1 MKLSRLA
8 NRTTL
13 VSLALLLALAFVGT
27 ALGDPLVVYTARKEH
42 LIKPLFDQ
50 YTQKTGV
57 KIEYITG
64 KAPVLLQRIKS
75 EGPRTAADLLVTVDA
90 GNLWHAA
97 NEGIL
102 QPVQSKTLDANV
114 PGHLRDPGKQ
124 WFGLSIRARTMVYST
139 ERVMPGELTTYEAL
153 ADPLWKGR
161 LLLRTSKKVYNQ
173 SLVAMLIAE
182 HGDAKTEALVKG
194 WVGNLA
200 ATPFSNDTK
209 VMEAILAGQGD
220 VGVVNTY
227 YFGRLQKKNPGLA
240 LKLFWP
246 NQSGNGVHINVSGA
260 GVVKHSKQKE
270 KAVAFLEWLSSPNA
284 QQVFADANMEYPV
297 NANVK
302 PHANVAAWGSFKQN
316 PINLAKAGELQAQAI
331 RLMDRAGYK

>member
-1 MKLSRLA
+1 MKLNRLA

-13 VSLALLLALAFVGT
+13 VSLALLLAVAFVGT
-27 ALGDPLVVYTARKEH
+27 AFGDPLVVYTARKEH

-50 YTQKTGV
+50 YTQQTGV
-57 KIEYITG
+57 QIEYITG

-75 EGPRTAADLLVTVDA
+75 EGKRTPADLLVTVDA

-97 NEGIL
+97 SEGIL
-102 QPVQSKTLDANV
+102 EPVDSKTLAENIPD
-114 PGHLRDPGKQ
+114 HLRDPGNR

-139 ERVMPGELTTYEAL
+139 ERVKPGELTTYEAL
-153 ADPLWKGR
+153 ADPEWKGR

-173 SLVAMLIAE
+173 SLVAMLMAE
-182 HGDAKTEALVKG
+182 HGAAKTEALVKG

-200 ATPFSNDTK
+200 AAPFSNDTK
-209 VMEAILAGQGD
+209 VMEALLAGQGD
-220 VGVVNTY
+220 VGIVNTY

-246 NQSGNGVHINVSGA
+246 NQKGNGVHINVSGA
-260 GVVKHSKQKE
+260 GVVKHSRQKE
-270 KAVAFLEWLSSPNA
+270 KAVAFLEWLSSPEA

-297 NANVK
+297 NANVQ
-302 PHANVAAWGSFKQN
+302 PHANVAAWGSFKKN
-316 PINLAKAGELQAQAI
+316 PINLAKAGELQSDAI

>member
-1 MKLSRLA
+1 MKLSRFTH
-8 NRTTL
+8 RTTL
-13 VSLALLLALAFVGT
+13 VSLALLLTLAFVGT
-27 ALGDPLVVYTARKEH
+27 VFADPLVIYTARKEH

-102 QPVQSKTLDANV
+102 QPVQSKTLTANI
-114 PGHLRDPGKQ
+114 PDHLRDPGGQ

-139 ERVMPGELTTYEAL
+139 ERVKPGELTTYEGL

-173 SLVAMLIAE
+173 SLVAMLMAE
-182 HGDAKTEALVKG
+182 HGAAKAENLVKG

-200 ATPFSNDTK
+200 AAPFSNDTK

-220 VGVVNTY
+220 VGIVNTY

-260 GVVKHSKQKE
+260 GVVKHSRQKD
-270 KAVAFLEWLSSPNA
+270 KAVAFLEWLSSPDA

-297 NANVK
+297 NAKVR

-316 PINLAKAGELQAQAI
+316 PINLAKAGEMQADAI

>member
-1 MKLSRLA
+1 MKLNRLA
-8 NRTTL
+8 NRTIL
-13 VSLALLLALAFVGT
+13 VSLALLLTLAFVGT

-50 YTQKTGV
+50 YTQQTGV

-75 EGPRTAADLLVTVDA
+75 EGPRTAADLLITVDA

-102 QPVQSKTLDANV
+102 QQVQSNTLTANI
-114 PGHLRDPGKQ
+114 PNNLRDPGNQ

-139 ERVMPGELTTYEAL
+139 ERVKPGELTTYEAL

-182 HGDAKTEALVKG
+182 HGEAKTESLVKG

-200 ATPFSNDTK
+200 AAPFSNDTK

-270 KAVAFLEWLSSPNA
+270 KAVAFLEWLSSPRCSPTPTWRPGGA
-284 QQVFADANMEYPV
+284 SSRTPSIWP
-297 NANVK
+297 K
-302 PHANVAAWGSFKQN
+302 PASCRRKPSA
-316 PINLAKAGELQAQAI
+316 
-331 RLMDRAGYK
+331 